1 MTERQ
6 EIIDTFD
13 QAIRAHQRNLAR
25 AELKKAQGD
34 TNPSAELDAAITY
47 ASREIDRLQSLK
59 ARMGNNNG
67 RVTQKDRMDKLS
79 AQMSEVQG
87 QIISVNGTLNNHGTM
102 LTGIKTTVDTIQQ
115 ECPLFRADMEE
126 GVLTFVRNPPDDI
139 SLHTRKEKQ

>member
-34 TNPSAELDAAITY
+34 TNPPAELDDAINY

-59 ARMGNNNG
+59 NRMGNNDG
-67 RVTQKDRMDKLS
+67 RVTQRDRLDRIS
-79 AQMSEVQG
+79 AQLSDVQG
-87 QIISVNGTLNNHGTM
+87 QMIGVNGTLDNHGVM
-102 LTGIKTTVDTIQQ
+102 LTGIKTVVDTIEQ
-115 ECPLFRADMEE
+115 ECPLFRPDMEE
-126 GVLTFVRNPPDDI
+126 GVLTFVRKQPDD
-139 SLHTRKEKQ
+139 SPSVGQ

>member
-6 EIIDTFD
+6 EIVDTID

-25 AELKKAQGD
+25 AELKKATGT
-34 TNPSAELDAAITY
+34 TNPPAELDAAISY

-59 ARMGNNNG
+59 NRMGNNNG

-87 QIISVNGTLNNHGTM
+87 QVISVNGTLRNQSAI
-102 LTGIKTTVDTIQQ
+102 LTSIKGTVDTIRE
-115 ECPLFRADMEE
+115 ECPLFRPDMPE
-126 GVLTFVRNPPDDI
+126 GVLTFVRKQPDDGPD
-139 SLHTRKEKQ
+139 LGQPG

>member
-6 EIIDTFD
+6 EIIGTIN
-13 QAIRAHQRNLAR
+13 QAILAHERNLAR

-34 TNPSAELDAAITY
+34 ANPPAELDAAISY

-59 ARMGNNNG
+59 NRLGNNNG

-87 QIISVNGTLNNHGTM
+87 QVISVNGTLRSQSAI
-102 LTGIKTTVDTIQQ
+102 LTSIKTTVDTIKE
-115 ECPLFRADMEE
+115 ECPLFRPDMPE
-126 GVLTFVRNPPDDI
+126 GVLTFVRKQPDD
-139 SLHTRKEKQ
+139 SPSVGQPG